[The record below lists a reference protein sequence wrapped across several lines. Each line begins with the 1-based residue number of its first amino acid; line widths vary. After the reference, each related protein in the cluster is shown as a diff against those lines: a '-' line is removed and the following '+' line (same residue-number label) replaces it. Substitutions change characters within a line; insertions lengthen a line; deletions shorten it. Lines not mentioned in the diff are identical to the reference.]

1 VQLILLVGLGGFVG
15 AVMRYLVTGWVQDL
29 FYGASFPYGIFTV
42 NILGCLVIGALAGVS
57 ESRNFLGPEVR
68 ALVIVGLLGGFTTF
82 SAFGY
87 ESFEL
92 LRNGQSVAAF
102 SNMFIQVAV
111 GLAAVWVGYSV
122 TQAA

>member
-1 VQLILLVGLGGFVG
+1 MQLILLVGLGGFVG

-29 FYGASFPYGIFTV
+29 FHSASFPYGIFTV
-42 NILGCLVIGALAGVS
+42 NIIGCLVIGVLAGVS

-92 LRNGQSVAAF
+92 LRNGQSAAAF
-102 SNMFIQVAV
+102 SNMFLQVAV
-111 GLAAVWVGYSV
+111 GVAAVWVGYSV
-122 TQAA
+122 SQAA